1 MTYKINNLTVVSACL
16 ASLLLAGCGGDPQP
30 TIDSRTARLDAL
42 SALRQA
48 SEAPDAVTRANAIE
62 AMSRT
67 LGADSGAVY
76 KEALG
81 DQYPAVRFA
90 AAMAIGE
97 VQYASAKPL
106 LMQMAMDKG
115 HNAKV
120 EPDKRVYCAVIFALH
135 RLGVQTHT
143 GDLYP
148 LLFDDEKEVRANAA
162 MVMGRLGNPSAMT
175 PLKTRQQ
182 HEQDPSVE
190 LQLVEALAILGDS
203 RNSNILES
211 YTKMQFLDD
220 RLVAI
225 SAMEKI
231 RSPRSEQV
239 LRSLT
244 SDKQPPRVRVAA
256 AGGLARLGFA
266 DEDLYELCT
275 QAAQQPEK
283 VFDKAFA
290 SERTVSE
297 VEIYSLQRLA
307 AMSLGWF
314 DHYMTVSVLHPLLGS
329 NDGSVRV
336 AAAMSILM
344 QTADYAYTQP
354 PVLPQAAPVAVPV
367 MLPKPVE
374 PLQPAAPVPHTT
386 RPQPVKRPR
395 PGMYWADGKD

>member
-1 MTYKINNLTVVSACL
+1 M

-30 TIDSRTARLDAL
+30 TIDSRTARLDAI

-62 AMSRT
+62 AMSLT

-76 KEALG
+76 KEALS
-81 DQYPAVRFA
+81 DQYPLVRFA
-90 AAMAIGE
+90 AAMAIGD

-115 HNAKV
+115 QDAKA

-135 RLGVQTHT
+135 QLGNQTHT

-162 MVMGRLGNPSAMT
+162 MIMGKLGDPSAMT

-182 HEQDPSVE
+182 NEQDPSVE

-231 RSPRSEQV
+231 RSPRSERV
-239 LRSLT
+239 LRALT
-244 SDKQPPRVRVAA
+244 SAKQPPRVRVAA
-256 AGGLARLGFA
+256 AGGLARLGFG
-266 DEDLYELCT
+266 DEDLYELCS
-275 QAAQQPEK
+275 QAVQQPEK
-283 VFDKAFA
+283 VFEKVFG
-290 SERTVSE
+290 SERTISE
-297 VEIYSLQRLA
+297 VEISSLQRLA
-307 AMSLGWF
+307 AISLGWF
-314 DHYMTVSVLHPLLGS
+314 DHYMAVSVLHPLLGS
-329 NDGSVRV
+329 NDGPVRV
-336 AAAMSILM
+336 AAAMSILR
-344 QTADYAYTQP
+344 QTEDYAYVRE
-354 PVLPQAAPVAVPV
+354 PVLPQPVAPAVPV
-367 MLPKPVE
+367 MLPKPVD
-374 PLQPAAPVPHTT
+374 PPQPPAPVPHTT

-395 PGMYWADGKD
+395 PGMYWAGGKD